1 MKRILVSAAAALMA
15 WPALAADLTQPIEK
29 MIAGYIQPEA
39 RVFAD
44 VTTRL
49 PEAVKEVCQEPA
61 DEAKADFKVVFS
73 DAVGQFARIHFLRL
87 GPLIEEDRISRLAF
101 QPDPR
106 GIAQRQIRK
115 LYAVQ
120 DESVW
125 TAESLSE
132 KSVALQG
139 LTALQLIAFDKTGA
153 VILGEE
159 GERRDFTCS
168 YALAISENVVSI
180 ARDVMLSWFDAD
192 GFSKTLLQTDGSNA
206 RYQTD
211 MEALEDVFQTL
222 STALIVVR
230 DQNITPA
237 LGSSEEKVRPNRIPF
252 SRSGNGV
259 VFLTSE
265 MNGILDAIRSMDLE
279 PMMPEEHAWL
289 IGSMTFEFENA
300 LKTLKKLQPPLR
312 ETFEVSGA
320 YGQLSLLVISL
331 NSLQRLVGER
341 VAGALGLAGGFNA
354 LDGD

>member
-1 MKRILVSAAAALMA
+1 L
-15 WPALAADLTQPIEK
+15 PATFNPRP
-29 MIAGYIQPEA
+29 GF
-39 RVFAD
+39 FAD
-44 VTTRL
+44 VAARV
-49 PEAVKEVCQEPA
+49 PEAVKEVCQAPT
-61 DEAKADFKVVFS
+61 DEAKSDFKVVFS

-87 GPLIEEDRISRLAF
+87 GPLIEDDRISRLAF

-115 LYAVQ
+115 LYGAQ
-120 DESVW
+120 DESVR

-153 VILGEE
+153 VVLGEE
-159 GERRDFTCS
+159 GERGDFTCS
-168 YALAISENVVSI
+168 YALAISENVAGI
-180 ARDVMLSWFDAD
+180 ARDVMRSWLDAD
-192 GFSKTLLQTDGSNA
+192 GFSKTLLETGGNNA

-211 MEALEDVFQTL
+211 QEALEDVFQTL

-230 DQNITPA
+230 DQNIAPS
-237 LGSSEEKVRPNRIPF
+237 LGSSEEKARPNRIPF

-265 MNGILDAIRSMDLE
+265 MDGILAAIQSMDLE
-279 PMMPEEHAWL
+279 PMMMPEEHAWL

-300 LKTLKKLQPPLR
+300 MKTLNKLQPPLR
-312 ETFEVSGA
+312 ETFEPSGA

-341 VAGALGLAGGFNA
+341 GRGRFGTCRRV
-354 LDGD
+354 

>member
-1 MKRILVSAAAALMA
+1 MKRILVSAAAALMT
-15 WPALAADLTQPIEK
+15 WPAVAADLTQPIEK
-29 MIAGYIQPEA
+29 MIAGYIQPEI

-44 VTTRL
+44 VATRL
-49 PEAVKEVCQEPA
+49 PEAVQEVCQAPT
-61 DEAKADFKVVFS
+61 DEAKSDFKVVFS

-115 LYAVQ
+115 LYGAQ
-120 DESVW
+120 DESVR

-153 VILGEE
+153 VVLGEV
-159 GERRDFTCS
+159 GERGDFTCS
-168 YALAISENVVSI
+168 YALAISENVAGI
-180 ARDVMLSWFDAD
+180 AQDVMLSWFDAD
-192 GFSKTLLQTDGSNA
+192 GFSKTLLETGGSNA

-211 MEALEDVFQTL
+211 KEALEDVFQTL

-230 DQNITPA
+230 DQNIAPA
-237 LGSSEEKVRPNRIPF
+237 LGSSEEKARPNRIPF
-252 SRSGNGV
+252 SRSDNGV

-265 MNGILDAIRSMDLE
+265 MNGILDAIQSMDLE

-300 LKTLKKLQPPLR
+300 MKTLNKLPPPLR
-312 ETFEVSGA
+312 ETFEPSGA